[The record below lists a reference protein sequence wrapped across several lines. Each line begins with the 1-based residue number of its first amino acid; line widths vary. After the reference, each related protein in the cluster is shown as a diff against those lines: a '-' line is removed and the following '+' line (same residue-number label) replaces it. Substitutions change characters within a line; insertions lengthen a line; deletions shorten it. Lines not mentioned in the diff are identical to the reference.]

1 MANQFKRLLKD
12 MSKERLQL
20 IEAEKQVILHEVDLQ
35 GLRQAVQLTQKQL
48 ADTLKVNQAAIS
60 KMENQSDMFVSTLRR
75 FLEAMGA
82 HLKIVAEFPD
92 SPPIVIN
99 QFGELSAN
107 SDAPIELATPDQ

>member
-1 MANQFKRLLKD
+1 MAKQFKTLLKD
-12 MSKERLQL
+12 MPKERLQL
-20 IEAEKQVILHEVDLQ
+20 IEAEKQAILYEVDLK
-35 GLRQAVQLTQKQL
+35 GLRQAIQLTQKQL

-82 HLKIVAEFPD
+82 NLKIIAEFPD

-99 QFGELSAN
+99 QFKELTTD
-107 SDAPIELATPDQ
+107 SDVPIELVAATN